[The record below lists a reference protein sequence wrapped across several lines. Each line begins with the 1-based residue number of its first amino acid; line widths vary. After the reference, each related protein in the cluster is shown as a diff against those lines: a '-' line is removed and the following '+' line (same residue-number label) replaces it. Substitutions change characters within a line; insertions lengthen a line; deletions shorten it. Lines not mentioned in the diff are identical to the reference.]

1 MFTSIPS
8 PDPEW
13 RYLEVPLTWF
23 HDIGLTF
30 MPAAFQIHAYAVF
43 ILAGIVVAC
52 LLTAYRLKQRGA
64 DGWYVVDIAL
74 WGVVL
79 GIIGAR
85 TFHVLTHPADYF
97 GAGAD
102 PWEVIRIWNGG
113 IAIFGALIG
122 GAIGVVVGCR
132 STGLR
137 FTTVADAIAPGL
149 LIAQAM
155 GRLGNYFNHELFGA
169 PTTLP
174 WGLEIEAS
182 NPAFPI
188 GLPETTLFHPTFLYE
203 AIWNLVGAALIL
215 FLDRYR
221 HLQWGKALSLYLI
234 WYGAGRSVWETIR
247 VDPSEMLW
255 GIRVNVWMAFIAI
268 AIGIVIWIMQSRA
281 HKGLEPSPFRV
292 GEEDGPSRVKSD
304 TYSEAELASTPATKA
319 KASEPVRAE

>member
-43 ILAGIVVAC
+43 ILGGIIIAC

-64 DGWYVVDIAL
+64 DGWYVVDIVL

-97 GAGAD
+97 GAGSD

-122 GAIGVVVGCR
+122 GAIGVVIGCR

-155 GRLGNYFNHELFGA
+155 GRIGNYFNHELFGA

-174 WGLEIEAS
+174 WGLEIEAD

-203 AIWNLVGAALIL
+203 AVWNLVGAALIL

-234 WYGAGRSVWETIR
+234 WYGVGRSVWETIR

-281 HKGLEPSPFRV
+281 HKGLEPSPFRA

-304 TYSEAELASTPATKA
+304 TYSEAELANTPAAKA